1 MMNLKTPFVTKSWIL
16 AQFAS
21 FAMLLLLSGCAG
33 VSSSS
38 KSSTPPP
45 PTGPTIT
52 SLSPNSGAVGAPVII
67 TGSNFGSTAAAVTFN
82 GKTAS
87 VSTWSDSQIATK
99 VPSGATSG
107 NVVVTV
113 NGVASNL
120 VGFTVVTS
128 TSVPTISSVTPSSGA
143 IGAAVTITGT
153 NFGST
158 SGTVTFNGTSASLI
172 SWTDSSI
179 ETTVP
184 SGATSGNVVVTANGG
199 PSNGVNFTVVA
210 AASAPEITG
219 ISPPSGAVGQAVSI
233 TGTNFGSA
241 TGTVTFNGTKAQI
254 TTWTDTSIATTV
266 PSGATSGL
274 VVVIAGSTGSNGVD
288 FIVNGPPSPNIA
300 ALYPTSGV
308 VGALVTIEGSNFGSS
323 AGSVIFDGTP
333 APILKWT
340 ASKITTKVP
349 AGATSGNVVVAV
361 GSNVSN
367 GIDFTVGPPTLG
379 PITAAYFGFQ
389 CGSGVVTGANNC
401 TNTPGT
407 KNPTWPTSLAQPGL
421 LRLWDSQVSWSYLM
435 TGYSGGVGT
444 YSWGQLDGYLD
455 MLAAHQP
462 VQANYVFGCVPAF
475 IASGATG
482 STPGSCGL
490 NGSASPP
497 ADLTVDGSPIFNQFV
512 ADLVN
517 HCSPAGN
524 CVKDLVNGYELW
536 NEANVSTG
544 LAIRWTGTQLQLYQM
559 VAPAVAIIN
568 SRVPNARI
576 LTPSIV
582 SGPAGSLPAKWMQS
596 WLNIEVQNGIIS
608 NYINIHQY
616 MNNNA
621 PEDISSIWSGSVGP
635 NKATSGWTP
644 VPWIMGETSWD
655 DIVLPYGCNDGNTGT
670 LFSTQDCIGQM
681 ARWNLILMSNG
692 SSGVFWY
699 YWNTNIGQYSNYSTA
714 FYYMMQY
721 LQGGTFGGPCSANAQ
736 GVWTCSFTKIDGT
749 SALWVWV
756 PNESG
761 APFTVPA
768 GYTDYMDLSGAKT
781 SVTAGSTIGVT
792 VTPIMLEK

>member
-1 MMNLKTPFVTKSWIL
+1 MTNLKPPFSVNASIL
-16 AQFAS
+16 AQFAAFS
-21 FAMLLLLSGCAG
+21 MLLVLCGCAG

-45 PTGPTIT
+45 PTPVPAIT
-52 SLSPNSGAVGAPVII
+52 SLSPNSGAAGAPVII
-67 TGSNFGSTAAAVTFN
+67 TGGNFGSTPATVTFN

-87 VSTWSDSQIATK
+87 VSSWTDTQIATK

-113 NGVASNL
+113 NGQASNL
-120 VGFTVVTS
+120 AGFTVLTS
-128 TSVPTISSVTPSSGA
+128 SSVPSISNVSPNSGA
-143 IGAAVTITGT
+143 IGAAVTIVGT
-153 NFGST
+153 NFGSS
-158 SGTVTFNGTSASLI
+158 SGSVSFNGTTAFVS
-172 SWTDSSI
+172 SWTDTVI
-179 ETTVP
+179 EATVP
-184 SGATSGNVVVTANGG
+184 SGATSGNVVVNATGG
-199 PSNGVNFTVVA
+199 TSNGVSFTVVA
-210 AASAPEITG
+210 ASSAPTITDL
-219 ISPPSGAVGQAVSI
+219 SPTSGVVGQAVTI

-241 TGTVTFNGTKAQI
+241 TGTVTFNGTKAQVAS
-254 TTWTDTSIATTV
+254 WTDTSIATTV
-266 PSGATSGL
+266 PTGATTGL
-274 VVVIAGSTGSNGVD
+274 VVVIAGNTGSNGVD
-288 FIVNGPPSPNIA
+288 FTVQGPSPNIT
-300 ALYPTSGV
+300 ALYPTTGV
-308 VGALVTIEGSNFGSS
+308 VGALVTIEGSNFGS
-323 AGSVIFDGTP
+323 AQGSVIFNGTT
-333 APILKWT
+333 APIIKWSG
-340 ASKITTKVP
+340 SKISTKVP
-349 AGATSGNVVVAV
+349 TGATSGNVVVTV
-361 GSNVSN
+361 GSAVSN
-367 GIDFTVGPPTLG
+367 GVDFTVGAPSAG
-379 PITAAYFGFQ
+379 AITAAYFGFQ

-435 TGYSGGVGT
+435 TGYSNGVGT
-444 YSWGQLDGYLD
+444 YSWAQLDGYLD

-462 VQANYVFGCVPAF
+462 EQANYVFGCVPAF
-475 IASGATG
+475 IASGTTG
-482 STPGSCGL
+482 TTPGSCGL

-497 ADLTVDGSPIFNQFV
+497 TDLTVDGSPIFNQFV
-512 ADLVN
+512 TDLVN

-524 CVKDLVNGYELW
+524 CVKDLVSGYELW

-596 WLNIEVQNGIIS
+596 WLTIEAQNGIIS

-621 PEDISSIWSGSVGP
+621 PEDISNIWSGSIGP
-635 NKATSGWTP
+635 NTATAGWTP

-670 LFSTQDCIGQM
+670 LFSTSDCIGQM
-681 ARWNLILMSNG
+681 VRWNLILISNG
-692 SSGVFWY
+692 SSGVYWY

-736 GVWTCSFTKIDGT
+736 GIWTCSFTEAGGT
-749 SALWVWV
+749 QALWVWV
-756 PNESG
+756 PDEAG
-761 APFTVPA
+761 AVFTVPA
-768 GYTDYMDLSGAKT
+768 GYSDYLDLTGAKT
-781 SVTAGSTIGVT
+781 SVTAGSNIGVT
-792 VTPIMLEK
+792 VAPILLEQ